1 MNSDTEQIHMI
12 SNNNNNNNNNKELTK
27 ITQTPN
33 TYLKWS
39 ILNLICS
46 IFCIFGLIF
55 SMASFV
61 YSFKTQ
67 DDIENGNLKKAK
79 RNSKLAKKF
88 NIIVSALCIASFF
101 LIILIICIRST
112 SSRLSSV
119 NNNSKK
125 NYYLNTINN
134 NNDKKKENFTNL
146 IIGNWKLVSSDNFI
160 QYLSELKVNF
170 LIQSL
175 ADAFYPN
182 VEFQFNSETNEWKI
196 IGTTAIKTV
205 TSVFKLDIEF
215 DEELFDQ
222 NCKSLYKL
230 DNNNNRFYKTQT
242 YSDGRFSWVYWE
254 LGKTNDILLNIFH
267 INKTKAVRTFKRVD
281 FNDYD

>member
-12 SNNNNNNNNNKELTK
+12 NNSKDKNNKELTK
-27 ITQTPN
+27 IIQSQPN

-46 IFCIFGLIF
+46 LFCIFGLIF

-61 YSFKTQ
+61 FSFKTQ

-88 NIIVSALCIASFF
+88 NIIVSALCMAGFF
-101 LIILIICIRST
+101 LIILIILIRST
-112 SSRLSSV
+112 SSR
-119 NNNSKK
+119 K
-125 NYYLNTINN
+125 NYYLTTINN
-134 NNDKKKENFTNL
+134 NNDNKKKENFTNL

-230 DNNNNRFYKTQT
+230 DNHNNNNNRFYKTQT

>member
-12 SNNNNNNNNNKELTK
+12 NNSKDKNNKELTK
-27 ITQTPN
+27 IIQSQPN

-46 IFCIFGLIF
+46 LFCIFGLMF

-61 YSFKTQ
+61 FSFKTQ

-88 NIIVSALCIASFF
+88 NIIVSALCMAGFF
-101 LIILIICIRST
+101 LIILMILIRSN
-112 SSRLSSV
+112 SSRLSV
-119 NNNSKK
+119 NNNKK
-125 NYYLNTINN
+125 NYYSTTINN
-134 NNDKKKENFTNL
+134 NDNKKKENFTNL

-230 DNNNNRFYKTQT
+230 DNNNNSRFYKTQT